1 MNKFQ
6 IAQRNATIAL
16 HKHAI
21 RVELARHPEVKN
33 ILMLFPPAMR
43 EEVRLEISGYTD
55 TVNLMLT
62 LRDLDSFKDKALTK
76 LLTKFASDDAWQAR
90 TVDYTH
96 SETPNRDF
104 TFTRDIPWTPKP
116 SKHTKWIDENCG
128 DYHIPQAFRIH
139 VSLYTYVKSD
149 SPTCRIVVKGIQE
162 EIVRK
167 EITEIVC
174 E

>member
-16 HKHAI
+16 HKQAI
-21 RVELARHPEVKN
+21 RIEIARHPAVKDV
-33 ILMLFPPAMR
+33 LMMFPPAMR
-43 EEVRLEISGYTD
+43 EEVNLSVSDYTD
-55 TVNLMLT
+55 TVNISLS
-62 LRDLDSFKDKALTK
+62 LRDLDSFKDTALVK
-76 LLTKFASDDAWQAR
+76 LLSKFTGDAWQAR
-90 TVDYTH
+90 TADYTH

-104 TFTRDIPWTPKP
+104 VFIIDIPWTPKP